1 MIIFYLILFL
11 QFTIIALLL
20 FILKKDKAP
29 IGAKQSGSIGPFL
42 SKKPK
47 RVPSAKSE
55 AELYQM
61 ELDKT
66 KKQG

>member
-1 MIIFYLILFL
+1 MLILIVVL
-11 QFTIIALLL
+11 QIITLA
-20 FILKKDKAP
+20 FMIFSSTKKNNP

-42 SKKPK
+42 TKKPR

-61 ELDKT
+61 ELDKIQ
-66 KKQG
+66 KKA